1 MNALKNGVVEGLV
14 LDLEDIHDG
23 MVLISMAGYPLTF
36 QSNPLRVNNFTISTT
51 SNSRY
56 YKNGVV
62 HTVLEYPKP
71 VVPWLGKSI
80 LDVLHATNDK
90 RTGDLSDFIAFIAI
104 TPDIQM
110 LLQDNSSN
118 TATTLFVPTNDALA
132 VWNLTL
138 MEQGQENNITMIH
151 QLVQNHVVDGIFV
164 QSDWQMI
171 PTGTQL
177 SNNELRLESFA
188 GKSLDLLIGDDTVTI
203 NGDVTIIQGDIFSE
217 GGIVHVIDKV
227 I

>member
-14 LDLEDIHDG
+14 LELEDIYDG
-23 MVLISMAGYPLTF
+23 MVVTSMAGYPLTF

-51 SNSRY
+51 SNNRH

-71 VVPWLGKSI
+71 VVPWLGKSM
-80 LDVLHATNDK
+80 LDVLHATNDI
-90 RTGDLSDFIAFIAI
+90 RTGDLSDFIALIAK

-110 LLQDNSSN
+110 MLQVDST
-118 TATTLFVPTNDALA
+118 TATTLFVPTNDAFA

-138 MEQGQENNITMIH
+138 MEQGQENNITMIQ
-151 QLVQNHVVDGIFV
+151 QLVQNHIVDGNFV
-164 QSDWQMI
+164 HSDWQMI

-177 SNNELRLESFA
+177 SNNELRLVSLA
-188 GKSLDLLIGDDTVTI
+188 GKSLDLLIDDDTVTI
-203 NGDVTIIQGDIFSE
+203 NGDVMIIQKDIFSE
-217 GGIVHVIDKV
+217 DGIIHIINKV
-227 I
+227 L